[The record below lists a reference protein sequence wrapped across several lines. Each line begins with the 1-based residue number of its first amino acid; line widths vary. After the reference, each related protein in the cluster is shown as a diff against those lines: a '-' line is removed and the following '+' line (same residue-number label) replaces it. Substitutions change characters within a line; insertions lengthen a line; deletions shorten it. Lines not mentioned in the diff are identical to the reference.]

1 MGSCLINTQ
10 SQDQKS
16 FGNPGALL
24 PVWNK
29 AQKIRTGISALVIFS
44 LLSLAFY
51 LSSTQSAG
59 AAPISLLIGVSLGL
73 LLERG
78 RFCFFC
84 IFREGIEDKNTTP
97 FLSILTAIATGSIG
111 YAIVF
116 GQFLPDTTSDRLP
129 PAAHIGPVS
138 WVLVLSAFAFG
149 IGMTLSGACIS
160 GHLYRLG
167 QGYLRAIPA
176 LIGTLFGFVL
186 AFLTWN
192 WLYTR
197 AVADAPT
204 IWLPHYIGYTGSLIL
219 TFVVLLGLTI
229 FVIRKGKASEPI
241 RTAPMEKISLKAT
254 VYKLIFERWSPITT
268 GALVGLAGMIAYLR
282 VEPLGVTRQ
291 LSTQARTLMS
301 ENKIGPESI
310 LGLDR
315 MAGCIAVV
323 SETITNNGWLILGLV
338 GTSFAAAFAGGRF
351 KFTRLTVKNSS
362 TALVGGVLLGWGS
375 MTSLGC
381 TIGVL
386 LSGTQAFALSGWVFF
401 LFVFLG
407 SWVGIKAKL
416 HTFG

>member
-1 MGSCLINTQ
+1 MGSCVISNSEQ
-10 SQDQKS
+10 SQQGL
-16 FGNPGALL
+16 GNTEALL
-24 PVWNK
+24 PAWNK
-29 AQKIRTGISALVIFS
+29 AQKIRTAISLAIVLGLFLLAFILSSGANAGTAPVS
-44 LLSLAFY
+44 LLL
-51 LSSTQSAG
+51 G
-59 AAPISLLIGVSLGL
+59 AALGL

-97 FLSILTAIATGSIG
+97 FLSILVAIATGSIG
-111 YAIVF
+111 YAVIF
-116 GQFLPDTTSDRLP
+116 GQFLPDTTTDRLP

-176 LIGTLFGFVL
+176 LIGTLIGFVL

-192 WLYTR
+192 WFYLR
-197 AVADAPT
+197 AIADAPT
-204 IWLPHYIGYTGSLIL
+204 IWLPHYVGYSGSLLI
-219 TFVVLLGLTI
+219 TFAALLAI
-229 FVIRKGKASEPI
+229 AAVAIRFGKNSEPV
-241 RTAPMEKISLKAT
+241 TSVLTGKISLINTSKRLL
-254 VYKLIFERWSPITT
+254 VERWSPLVT
-268 GALVGLAGMIAYLR
+268 GALVGIVGMIAYLR

-301 ENKIGPESI
+301 ENEIGPESI

-315 MAGCIAVV
+315 LAGCIAVV

-338 GTSFAAAFAGGRF
+338 TASFAAAFAGGRF
-351 KFTRLTVKNSS
+351 KFTSLTIKNSS